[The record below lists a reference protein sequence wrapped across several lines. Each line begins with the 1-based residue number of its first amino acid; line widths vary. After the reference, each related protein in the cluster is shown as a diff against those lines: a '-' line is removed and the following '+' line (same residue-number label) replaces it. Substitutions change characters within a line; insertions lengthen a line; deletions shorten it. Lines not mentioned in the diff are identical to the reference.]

1 MSVAT
6 AVFRSSELECA
17 GDDSIFFYLWCVSF
31 YVGSF
36 GCWRRPDDLLCQ
48 FCSFWHYL
56 WSTTGLISRLDWRAF
71 CFDQQRPVTLGLA
84 YDRAIYTIYFDRTAS
99 SKFLGFNGLKGL
111 KSGVKL
117 ESHTTQRAPNE
128 QIHNS
133 RWAREMH
140 PV

>member
-1 MSVAT
+1 MPVAST
-6 AVFRSSELECA
+6 VFRASELQWA
-17 GDDSIFFYLWCVSF
+17 GYYSIFSIFGASLYTLAATGDGVGQITF
-31 YVGSF
+31 YVSLF
-36 GCWRRPDDLLCQ
+36 FLAL
-48 FCSFWHYL
+48 SMEHYL
-56 WSTTGLISRLDWRAF
+56 DIFRLNRRTF
-71 CFDQQRPVTLGLA
+71 CLDQKRPVTERLA

-99 SKFLGFNGLKGL
+99 SKFLGFNGLKGF